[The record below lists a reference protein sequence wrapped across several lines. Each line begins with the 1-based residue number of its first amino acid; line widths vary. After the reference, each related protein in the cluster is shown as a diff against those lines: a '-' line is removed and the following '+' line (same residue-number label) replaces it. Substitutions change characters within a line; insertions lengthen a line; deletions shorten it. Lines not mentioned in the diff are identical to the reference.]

1 MAKIYTPAT
10 KSLNP
15 WNVDDN
21 RGWDIIGGNAD
32 ADERELVPTVADCI
46 DEVGK
51 GCADLPFTIYDAK
64 GNVVDDSDDY
74 KNITGAIPDPYSFLW
89 LSAASLVM
97 SGQAYWQK
105 RKNPAGFTKGLNY
118 WAFTNV
124 TPQITPTTNP
134 ETLTFLRSGNTQ
146 PYPAKD
152 VLYIWMPDPKVEFG
166 PAVSYPLKRA
176 LKSAGALSA
185 ISTFIDNY
193 MNSGMVKAFIAQSEV
208 PPASEDEKREIED
221 YLTKMLTGVK
231 RALTKIRVIKK
242 TMTISAIGGGLDELK
257 NVGIVREIKQ
267 DVLEAFGVPASR
279 VWGNAANYATAAND
293 TLVFVTSE
301 IMPLARVI
309 QNSLNEQVFKPYGFT
324 LTFEPRRMEEFSIVL
339 GEKIKGLEGIA
350 KSFERAM
357 GPAEALK
364 ASIDILGLELSP
376 ELIDRIDLSINEE
389 NKKPEP
395 PVPPVLPEQPAIP
408 QPEPV
413 EAIAEPDKSETT
425 TAQVKAIVELDRW
438 RAKCEKTGKTVAWHA
453 VNLPDWAVKAIESG
467 QDWQYVR
474 AKLKDMPAKMEAKTS
489 DPDIIALAE
498 AINRAAEATKAAPM
512 PAVQPSYTIN
522 LTANMPQPGE
532 PSVTVNVPQQP
543 TPVVTVNVPDQ
554 PAPVVNVNVPKQETP
569 VVNVTAIPGESRLI
583 MPAPKPVEVVRDG
596 NGVVKEIRPK

>member
-21 RGWDIIGGNAD
+21 RGWDIIGGETTV
-32 ADERELVPTVADCI
+32 DERELVPTVADCI
-46 DEVGK
+46 DEIGK
-51 GCADLPFTIYDAK
+51 GMADLPFSIYDSR

-74 KNITGAIPDPYSFLW
+74 QNITGAFPDPYSFLW
-89 LSAASLVM
+89 LSAASLVI
-97 SGQAYWQK
+97 SGQAYWKK
-105 RKNPAGFTKGLNY
+105 RNNPAGFAKGLHY
-118 WAFTNV
+118 WAFNNIK
-124 TPQITPTTNP
+124 PLILPTTTP
-134 ETLTFLRSGNTQ
+134 ETLTFQRAGETRSI
-146 PYPAKD
+146 PAKD

-166 PAVSYPLKRA
+166 PAISYPLRRA
-176 LKSAGALSA
+176 LKAAGALSA

-193 MNSGMVKAFIAQSEV
+193 MNSGMVKAFIAQSEA
-208 PPASEDEKREIED
+208 PPANEDEKREIED
-221 YLTKMLTGVK
+221 YLTRMLTGVK

-257 NVGIVREIKQ
+257 NVAIVKEIKQ
-267 DVLEAFGVPASR
+267 DILEAFGVPASR

-309 QNSLNEQVFKPYGFT
+309 QNAVNEQVLKPYGFK
-324 LTFEPRRMEEFSIVL
+324 LNFEPRRMEEFSIVL

-376 ELIDRIDLSINEE
+376 ELIDRIQLSIDDA

-395 PVPPVLPEQPAIP
+395 PPAPAVPEQPAFTP
-408 QPEPV
+408 LAPV
-413 EAIAEPDKSETT
+413 AELDTTETNPT
-425 TAQVKAIVELDRW
+425 QIKAIVELDRW
-438 RAKCEKTGKTVAWHA
+438 RAKCVKAGKTVAWHA
-453 VNLPDWAVKAIESG
+453 LNLPEWAVKAIESG
-467 QDWQYVR
+467 QDWQDVR
-474 AKLKDMPAKMEAKTS
+474 DALKDGPAKLETKTS
-489 DPDIIALAE
+489 DPDILALAE
-498 AINRAAEATKAAPM
+498 AINKAAEATKSAP
-512 PAVQPSYTIN
+512 VVIPSYTIN
-522 LTANMPQPGE
+522 LTAQMPQPGE
-532 PSVTVNVPQQP
+532 PNVTVNVPQQP

-554 PAPVVNVNVPKQETP
+554 AAPVVNVNVPKQ
-569 VVNVTAIPGESRLI
+569 VSIHAARGGS
-583 MPAPKPVEVVRDG
+583 D
-596 NGVVKEIRPK
+596 

>member
-21 RGWDIIGGNAD
+21 RGWDIIGGKTD
-32 ADERELVPTVADCI
+32 ADELELVPTVADCI
-46 DEVGK
+46 DEIGK
-51 GCADLPFTIYDAK
+51 GLADLPFSVYDAK
-64 GNVVDDSDDY
+64 GNIIDDSDDY
-74 KNITGAIPDPYSFLW
+74 INITGAIPDPYSFLW
-89 LSAASLVM
+89 LTGASLAM

-105 RKNPAGFTKGLNY
+105 RNNPAGFTKELNY

-124 TPQITPTTNP
+124 TPQIQPSTTPQ
-134 ETLTFLRSGNTQ
+134 TLTFRRPGMTK
-146 PYPAKD
+146 PYPAQE
-152 VLYIWMPDPKVEFG
+152 VLYVWMPDPKVEFG

-176 LKSAGALSA
+176 LKAAGALSA

-208 PPASEDEKREIED
+208 PPSSEDEKREIED
-221 YLTKMLTGVK
+221 YLTRMLTGVK

-242 TMTISAIGGGLDELK
+242 TMTISSIGGGLDELK
-257 NVGIVREIKQ
+257 NVAIVKEIKQ

-309 QNSLNEQVFKPYGFT
+309 QNALNEQVFKPYGFT
-324 LTFEPRRMEEFSIVL
+324 LAFEPRRMEEFSVVL
-339 GEKIKGLEGIA
+339 GEKIKSLEGIA

-376 ELIDRIDLSINEE
+376 ELTDRIQLSIDDA

-395 PVPPVLPEQPAIP
+395 PVIEPAALPAPVEVS
-408 QPEPV
+408 QPEVALP
-413 EAIAEPDKSETT
+413 P
-425 TAQVKAIVELDRW
+425 AQVKALVELDKW
-438 RAKCEKTGKTVAWHA
+438 RAKSEKAGKTVTWHA
-453 VNLPDWAVKAIESG
+453 IDLDNRIVEAIKNGMSWEDARDAVKADETALIS
-467 QDWQYVR
+467 V
-474 AKLKDMPAKMEAKTS
+474 P
-489 DPDIIALAE
+489 DPNILALAE
-498 AINRAAEATKAAPM
+498 AINRAADATKAAPVQS
-512 PAVQPSYTIN
+512 PAPSYTIN
-522 LTANMPQPGE
+522 LTANMPQPGD
-532 PSVTVNVPQQP
+532 PTVTVNVPQQP

-554 PAPVVNVNVPKQETP
+554 PAPVVNVSVPQQAAP
-569 VVNVTAIPGESRLI
+569 VVNVTAVPGESRLI
-583 MPAPKPVEVVRDG
+583 MPAPKPVEVVRDS